1 MLSYRPSPT
10 TIFIAT
16 IILLL
21 TLVTG
26 FQSATEAAEITLSDA
41 SRQATEDSDHGNTFL
56 GFLAG
61 HDTTVKCSEIGWG
74 QYYCTGIANTFIGY
88 RAGQSNQRGS
98 YNICIGYDAGR
109 HNQSGISN
117 ILIGKNAGV
126 NNQSGKN
133 NIFIGEDAG
142 YKSSGNNNVLI
153 GNSAGYDLEGNNKL
167 CIGGNSL
174 IYGEFDNQ
182 LVKVNGT
189 MEIATAYTSSDKRW
203 KKDVEPLEGALQKI
217 GRLKGVSYLWRRD
230 EFPKKGFP
238 AGRQLGLIA
247 QEVEKIVPEV
257 VNTDSQGYKSVSYDS
272 LVPLLI
278 EALKEQQQ
286 TIAKLQRVTAE
297 QDQAINRLEKALDT
311 YAQR

>member
-16 IILLL
+16 VILLL

-26 FQSATEAAEITLSDA
+26 FQSAAEAAEITLSNT
-41 SRQATEDSDHGNTFL
+41 SRQDSDHSNTFL
-56 GFLAG
+56 GYLAG
-61 HDTTVKCSEIGWG
+61 QDTVVSCVS
-74 QYYCTGIANTFIGY
+74 YYCTGIANTFIGY

-203 KKDVEPLEGALQKI
+203 KKDVEPLEGASQKI

>member
-10 TIFIAT
+10 TIFIA
-16 IILLL
+16 IVILLL

-56 GFLAG
+56 GSLAG
-61 HDTTVKCSEIGWG
+61 QDTVVKCSEIGLG

-88 RAGQSNQRGS
+88 QAGQSNQHGS
-98 YNICIGYDAGR
+98 YNVCIGSNAGR
-109 HNQSGISN
+109 HNQSGNSN
-117 ILIGKNAGV
+117 ILIGKDAGYES
-126 NNQSGKN
+126 SGKN
-133 NIFIGEDAG
+133 NVFIG
-142 YKSSGNNNVLI
+142 K
-153 GNSAGYDLEGNNKL
+153 SAGYDLEGNNKL

-297 QDQAINRLEKALDT
+297 QGQAINRLEKALGT

>member
-61 HDTTVKCSEIGWG
+61 QDTTVKCSEIGWG

-88 RAGQSNQRGS
+88 QAGQSNQHGS
-98 YNICIGYDAGR
+98 YNVCIGSNAGR
-109 HNQSGISN
+109 HNQNGNSN
-117 ILIGKNAGV
+117 ILIGK
-126 NNQSGKN
+126 
-133 NIFIGEDAG
+133 DAG
-142 YKSSGNNNVLI
+142 YESSGNNNVFI
-153 GNSAGYDLEGNNKL
+153 GKSAGYDLEGNNKL
-167 CIGGNSL
+167 CIGRNSL
-174 IYGEFDNQ
+174 IYGEFDSQ

-297 QDQAINRLEKALDT
+297 QGQAINRLEKALGT